1 MIRGFLVQ
9 RNEIQSAKKTEFQQ
23 IPFMTGQK
31 RFIKKRVLIVDD
43 HPFLRKGL
51 SDFLDSQPDL
61 ACCGDVGT
69 PNDAME
75 FIAKT
80 KPDIVLADLNL
91 PGKGGMELIKD
102 IRALHPELPIIV
114 LTMHVESE
122 FAKRSVLAGARGYV
136 AKSEPETTLLAA
148 IRQVLNGK
156 LFVSEQLA
164 GHLIEH
170 FAGGG
175 VPSGP
180 DSPSAHLTDREL
192 QVFTLVGQAS
202 RTRDIAA
209 ELHISIKTVEAHR
222 ANIKQKLGITT
233 SQELT
238 RAAVRWVESRFNPRP
253 QI

>member
-1 MIRGFLVQ
+1 
-9 RNEIQSAKKTEFQQ
+9 
-23 IPFMTGQK
+23 MTGHK
-31 RFIKKRVLIVDD
+31 RFTKKRVLIVDD
-43 HPFLRKGL
+43 HPFFRKGL
-51 SDFLDSQPDL
+51 SDFIDAQSDL
-61 ACCGDVGT
+61 ASCGDVGS
-69 PNDAME
+69 PSEAME
-75 FIAKT
+75 AISKT

-148 IRQVLNGK
+148 IRHVLNGK

-170 FAGGG
+170 FAGGA
-175 VPSGP
+175 PKGP
-180 DSPSAHLTDREL
+180 DSPSTHLTDREL

-222 ANIKQKLGITT
+222 AKIMEKLEVA
-233 SQELT
+233 SVAELVQ
-238 RAAVRWVESRFNPRP
+238 AAMLAGPLAPPTGAS
-253 QI
+253 

>member
-1 MIRGFLVQ
+1 MI
-9 RNEIQSAKKTEFQQ
+9 
-23 IPFMTGQK
+23 GQK
-31 RFIKKRVLIVDD
+31 RFAKKRVLIVDD

-51 SDFLDSQPDL
+51 SDFIDSQSDL
-61 ACCGDVGT
+61 ASCGDVGT
-69 PNDAME
+69 PGEAME
-75 FIAKT
+75 AIAQL

-102 IRALHPELPIIV
+102 IRALHPKLPIIV

-170 FAGGG
+170 FAGG
-175 VPSGP
+175 PPQGP
-180 DSPSAHLTDREL
+180 DSPSTHLTDREL

-202 RTRDIAA
+202 RTRDIAT

-222 ANIKQKLGITT
+222 ANIKQKLGIST

-238 RAAVRWVESRFNPRP
+238 HAAVRWVESRFNPGP
-253 QI
+253 QV